1 MTKGIVIVKID
12 GYEDEY
18 ELEIPLDVSVKEISA
33 ALMEA
38 LKLKERGIN
47 ISGYYMRTEN
57 PTCFLKGND
66 VLNKYNIAFGSKII
80 LI

>member
-1 MTKGIVIVKID
+1 MDKGIVIVKID
-12 GYEDEY
+12 GHDEEY
-18 ELEIPLDVSVKEISA
+18 ELEIPFKVTVKEICA
-33 ALMEA
+33 ALSVA
-38 LKLKERGIN
+38 LSLEKKNIK

-66 VLNKYNIAFGSKII
+66 VLSNYNISFGSKVI